1 MPSNNKEHRR
11 SGTSPPGTATSRSPG
26 DNGEISPPRVPGTSF
41 AARFGQVILS
51 DGIAAVP
58 SALYHYQR
66 RLELTAQQVWFISYI
81 LAHKWSSELPY
92 PSMNKMA
99 RCAGVTRRVLQY
111 RCNELHNNGYL
122 KIYPRRGEKNDQ
134 DTNAYDFSELFR
146 RMEEILAEEE
156 HGENPIRAD
165 GRSPGEEDYAE
176 YDPSFVARYGRVISK
191 YGVAAVPRALFT
203 HQKALGLSPQQV
215 WFVCYIFS
223 FQWDTALPYPSLRK
237 MAERTGYSRQQLI
250 NIKATLVEAGYLRLV
265 HRYNENGQD
274 TNAYDFSGLLE
285 AIRKQL
291 QPGLISEGDIAQTGE
306 AEKQEPGLEEE
317 LVAQRQAKGRQRQTR
332 RSRFSE
338 PEVTPSGAITTEQSQ
353 GARPLPHAR
362 KGIEQD
368 FTGGVEQGLTGR
380 IEQGFTRGVEQGL
393 AGPVSRSSKV
403 PANDDLPRGQKGVLP
418 EVETSKEEPE
428 QEDDS
433 NQHHPERKF
442 VMSDIRADQQSYS
455 PYIAAIAS
463 DFSRELG
470 DSIHEASNMK
480 QALNL
485 WRDSG
490 LSEAQ
495 FVSLMQEARKLT
507 RRYQSR
513 PTWDALHNKMAYF
526 FTALRDLLARATESR
541 EG

>member
-1 MPSNNKEHRR
+1 
-11 SGTSPPGTATSRSPG
+11 
-26 DNGEISPPRVPGTSF
+26 VPGTSF

-51 DGIAAVP
+51 DGIAAIP

-111 RCNELHNNGYL
+111 RCNELHNSGCL

-134 DTNAYDFSELFR
+134 DTNAYDFSDLFR

-156 HGENPIRAD
+156 QEHNPIRAD

-191 YGVAAVPRALFT
+191 YGVAAVPRALLT
-203 HQKALGLSPQQV
+203 RQKELGLSPQQV

-291 QPGLISEGDIAQTGE
+291 QPGATIDGDKAQTGE
-306 AEKQEPGLEEE
+306 GEDQDPAADEDPTQ
-317 LVAQRQAKGRQRQTR
+317 QRQARGRQRQTR
-332 RSRFSE
+332 HSRFSDS
-338 PEVTPSGAITTEQSQ
+338 EVTPSDAIRDVSSQ
-353 GARPLPHAR
+353 GAGRLPVAR
-362 KGIEQD
+362 N
-368 FTGGVEQGLTGR
+368 GVEQDSIGRIEHRLTGG
-380 IEQGFTRGVEQGL
+380 IEQGFTRGLEQEL
-393 AGPVSRSSKV
+393 SGPVSRASKV
-403 PANDDLPRGQKGVLP
+403 PVNAALPRGQKGALP

-433 NQHHPERKF
+433 NQLSLKKRLSKNKTN
-442 VMSDIRADQQSYS
+442 STAQNYS
-455 PYIAAIAS
+455 QYIAEIAA
-463 DFSRELG
+463 DFSREFG
-470 DSIHEASNMK
+470 DSAHEASNMR

-485 WRDSG
+485 WVASG
-490 LSEAQ
+490 LNEHE
-495 FVSLMQEARKLT
+495 FVQLMQEARRLT

-513 PTWDALHNKMAYF
+513 PTWDPMSNKMAYY
-526 FTALRDLLARATESR
+526 FTVLRQLSDPGGAR
-541 EG
+541 